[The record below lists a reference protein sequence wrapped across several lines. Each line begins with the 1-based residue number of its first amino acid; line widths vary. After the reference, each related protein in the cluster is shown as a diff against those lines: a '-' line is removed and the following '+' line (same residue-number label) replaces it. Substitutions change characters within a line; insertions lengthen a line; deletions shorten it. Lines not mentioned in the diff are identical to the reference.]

1 MPASS
6 NHWPARYPGFHLFRG
21 VELICP
27 IGFAAFLVFFFA
39 WISTPTHA
47 QNQAP
52 GLPPASE
59 ADRLVLIEDKIP
71 TDPAGL
77 ALWLVARSPGDKE
90 MARLDQLIAQL
101 GDEDFARREQAT
113 KDLTAYGNRALA
125 ALRIAVKNKDPEVK
139 SRAQEALDQIEI
151 GTSSLVQAA
160 ALRHFGRITRDRQNG
175 AEDTVRPDEILM
187 AFFRTGESPILIEAA
202 RDALAMLSTNW
213 TAPTP
218 AVLEAL
224 KSRSPALQGE
234 ILRSL
239 LQNRQQFAIPLAK
252 ARLSQTD
259 PEIRAR
265 AAFALAYTGTDL
277 SAMGPLLDHMEVLDE
292 ATFALAED
300 LGYRLGEPGTPAPF
314 PMTTAAERKIR
325 ADAWRKWWSESK
337 DKRLSLRP
345 PLTPGGPAGST
356 MVVMLDAGRIV
367 DLDINKKARFDIK
380 ELQFPLDAQLLSGPR
395 VLVAEHGANKV
406 SERDAQGNILWA
418 KGIEEPLVCQRLAS
432 GNTFIA
438 NIEGFVEVDHSGA
451 EVVKF
456 RPKNDERLMKAQRR
470 ADGFTALI
478 LQSALGEDSRLVWL
492 DPTLRERASFPVQ
505 VRTSGGRIETLPGD
519 EVLLPELEI
528 NRIARYDSTGKVTW
542 KAELE
547 QPVAAVRTP
556 AGTILANCKTLRGA
570 VELNEDG
577 KEIWSFQTD
586 TRVTRAWRR

>member
-1 MPASS
+1 MV
-6 NHWPARYPGFHLFRG
+6 L
-21 VELICP
+21 L
-27 IGFAAFLVFFFA
+27 FA
-39 WISTPTHA
+39 WISAPSQA
-47 QNQAP
+47 QNPNP
-52 GLPPASE
+52 GLPPVSE
-59 ADRLVLIEDKIP
+59 ADRLILIEDKIP
-71 TDPAGL
+71 TDPVGL
-77 ALWLVARSPGDKE
+77 AAWLTARSPGDKE
-90 MARLDQLIAQL
+90 MARLDLLINQL

-113 KDLTAYGNRALA
+113 KDLTAYGNRALS

-160 ALRHFGRITRDRQNG
+160 ALRHFGRINRDKQ
-175 AEDTVRPDEILM
+175 AEAEEPVRADEILM

-202 RDALAMLSTNW
+202 RDALSMLSTNW

-218 AVLEAL
+218 AVLDAL

-234 ILRSL
+234 ILRAL
-239 LQNRQQFAIPLAK
+239 LQNRQGFAIPLAK
-252 ARLSQTD
+252 ARLNQAD
-259 PEIRAR
+259 PETRAR
-265 AAFALAYTGTDL
+265 AAFALVATGTDL
-277 SAMGPLLDHMEVLDE
+277 TAMGTLLEHMEVLDE
-292 ATFALAED
+292 ATFAQVED
-300 LGYRLGEPGTPAPF
+300 LGYRLGEPGTPTPF
-314 PMTTAAERKIR
+314 PMVSAPERKLR
-325 ADAWRKWWSESK
+325 ADAWKKWWGEAK
-337 DKRLSLRP
+337 DKGLSLRP

-367 DLDINKKARFDIK
+367 DLDIAKKARFDIK
-380 ELQFPLDAQLLSGPR
+380 ELQFPLDAQLLTGPR

-438 NIEGFVEVDHSGA
+438 NIDGFVEVDHAGS

-470 ADGFTALI
+470 ADGFTALV
-478 LQSALGEDSRLVWL
+478 LQSALGEESRLVWL
-492 DPTLRERASFPVQ
+492 DRTLRERASFPVQ

-519 EVLLPELEI
+519 EVLLPELEN
-528 NRIARYDSTGKVTW
+528 NRIVRYDASGKVVW

-570 VELNEDG
+570 VELNEQG

>member
-1 MPASS
+1 MP
-6 NHWPARYPGFHLFRG
+6 P
-21 VELICP
+21 V
-27 IGFAAFLVFFFA
+27 
-39 WISTPTHA
+39 
-47 QNQAP
+47 
-52 GLPPASE
+52 SE

-71 TDPAGL
+71 TNPAGL
-77 ALWLVARSPGDKE
+77 AAWLLLRSPGEKE
-90 MARLDQLIAQL
+90 MARLDQLILQL

-125 ALRIAVKNKDPEVK
+125 ALRIAVKNKDPEIK

-160 ALRHFGRITRDRQNG
+160 ALRHFGRIHRENPMGQDSSY
-175 AEDTVRPDEILM
+175 RPDEILL

-202 RDALAMLSTNW
+202 RDALAMLSTEW

-218 AVLEAL
+218 AVMEAL
-224 KSRSPALQGE
+224 KTRSPALQGE
-234 ILRSL
+234 ILRAL

-252 ARLSQTD
+252 ARLTQND
-259 PEIRAR
+259 PETRAR
-265 AAFALAYTGTDL
+265 AAFALGYTGADL
-277 SAMGPLLDHMEVLDE
+277 ASLGILFEQMDVLDE
-292 ATFALAED
+292 ATFALVED
-300 LGYRLGEPGTPAPF
+300 LGYRVGEPGTPSPF
-314 PMTTAAERKIR
+314 PMLTAPERKIR
-325 ADAWRKWWSESK
+325 ADAWKKWWANAK

-345 PLTPGGPAGST
+345 PLTPGGPPGST

-367 DLDINKKARFDIK
+367 DLDVAKKARFDIK

-438 NIEGFVEVDHSGA
+438 NIDGFVEVDHAGS

-470 ADGFTALI
+470 ADGYTAI
-478 LQSALGEDSRLVWL
+478 VLQSALGEESRLIWL

-519 EVLLPELEI
+519 EVLLPELEN
-528 NRIARYDSTGKVTW
+528 NRIVRYDPTGKVIW

-556 AGTILANCKTLRGA
+556 VGTILANCKTLRGA
-570 VELNEDG
+570 VELNEQG